1 MSKWQLLGNKKKL
14 WSDIW
19 KIKYLCNIATSS
31 PSSNS
36 VHTAPY
42 SLYFSNINIYKPEGD
57 SWHNNI
63 DKTKGDTDSLY
74 TSLGNISFKVTVD
87 ISVYMN
93 LTTTVTK

>member
-31 PSSNS
+31 PSSNA

-57 SWHNNI
+57 SWYSNI
-63 DKTKGDTDSLY
+63 DKGKGDTDSL
-74 TSLGNISFKVTVD
+74 TKFL
-87 ISVYMN
+87 
-93 LTTTVTK
+93 LTHHEEIYLLRWQLIYQYIWT